1 MSRRLRDLVCA
12 TLVVLAAGCAS
23 SSNLTTAEKTFVAQ
37 MIPHHELGM
46 RLMDIATTR
55 ADDVRLR
62 RLVFEMG
69 DYHHFDMASL
79 SKWSFEWG
87 VEPSGDFP
95 GDLLDSTLDRLATL
109 TGAEFDEAWLDAMID
124 HHEGALTISRDALAH
139 EVRTEIKDMART
151 TIVIQSSEID
161 KMTML
166 LGDICPTTACQ

>member
-1 MSRRLRDLVCA
+1 MSRRLRDLACA

-23 SSNLTTAEKTFVAQ
+23 SPTSTTAEKTFVAQ

-46 RLMDIATTR
+46 RLMDIAATR

-69 DYHHFDMASL
+69 GYHHSDMASL

-87 VEPSGDFP
+87 VKPSGDFP
-95 GDLLDSTLDRLATL
+95 GDLPDTTLDRLATF

-124 HHEGALTISRDALAH
+124 HHEGALAISRGALADD
-139 EVRTEIKDMART
+139 VRAEIREMART
-151 TIVIQSSEID
+151 TLEVQSREID
-161 KMTML
+161 EMSQL
-166 LGDICPTTACQ
+166 IREFVNAPS